1 MKNELVLCALVSTM
15 MSFSANISAN
25 TDVDTQ
31 ENSQGIEMKTG
42 LVNSEIN
49 DRIVIKKGLFEILLK
64 RGIFE
69 EAEIGRSDR
78 CGERC

>member
-15 MSFSANISAN
+15 ISLSSNLSAS

-31 ENSQGIEMKTG
+31 DIFQDIEMKTG
-42 LVNSEIN
+42 LVNSEN
-49 DRIVIKKGLFEILLK
+49 SDRIVTKNGLFEILLK

-69 EAEIGRSDR
+69 EAEIRRSDR